1 MSMPAELIRPHVT
14 LDQLLK
20 GIGNAPAIRIH
31 GLSSDSRKLRKGDVF
46 VALAGVS
53 AHGLNFIDQA
63 LAAGVAAILY
73 DPQTTPADPQQCNV
87 PLIPVGDLTR
97 RLGDIAN
104 RWYGHPSAQMA
115 VTGVTGTNGKTTVAF
130 LIAQCRQLLQ
140 YKSGYIGT
148 LGAGMDELRD
158 DGAMTTPAC
167 IDLHELLAGFR
178 DAGASH
184 VALEVSSHGIRQER
198 IAGVHFESAVF
209 TNLSRD
215 HMDYHGDMQSYGE
228 TKARLFL
235 EHDLQHRIINIDC
248 PFGRELAGRCP
259 NDVVAVSTGGQVQ
272 DGARRFLHVHRV
284 SPLDQGSLMEFASSW
299 GDGNLQLP
307 LYGLFN
313 VANAAAVLAL
323 LLAQGVARDDAC
335 GALQNV
341 AAPAGRMQRLL
352 HAALPAVFIDYAH
365 TPAGLEAALQAL
377 RPHCAGKLWCVFGCG
392 GERDQGKRPMMGA
405 IAARLADRCV
415 VTNDNPRRE
424 PPDAIIA
431 QILAGM
437 TGNGEAPAIVIE
449 DRAAAIAYA
458 ISRADDDDLILVA
471 GKGHEQ
477 YQLTGSER
485 RPFSDYAIAFA
496 NLSARQVHGA
506 GRT

>member
-1 MSMPAELIRPHVT
+1 MPAELIRPHVT

-31 GLSSDSRKLRKGDVF
+31 GLSSDSRKLRKADVF
-46 VALAGVS
+46 VALAGES
-53 AHGLNFIDQA
+53 SHGLDFIGQA
-63 LAAGVAAILY
+63 IAAGVAAILY
-73 DPQTTPADPQQCNV
+73 DPLTTKADPQQCNV
-87 PLIPVGDLTR
+87 PLIPVNDLAIR
-97 RLGDIAN
+97 VGDIAN

-167 IDLHELLAGFR
+167 IDLHEMLAGFH
-178 DAGASH
+178 DAGATH

-198 IAGVHFESAVF
+198 IAGVHFESAIF

-215 HMDYHGDMQSYGE
+215 HIDYHGDMQSYGD

-235 EHDLQHRIINIDC
+235 EHDLKHRIVNIDC
-248 PFGRELAGRCP
+248 PFGRELAARCAD
-259 NDVVAVSTGGQVQ
+259 NVVTVSTRDQTQGG
-272 DGARRFLHVHRV
+272 GRAFLHVHKI
-284 SPLDQGSLMEFASSW
+284 SPLDEGSLMEFAGSW
-299 GDGNLQLP
+299 GDGSLQLP
-307 LYGLFN
+307 LYGSFN
-313 VANAAAVLAL
+313 VSNAAAVLAL
-323 LLAQGVARDDAC
+323 LLAQGVGRDDAC
-335 GALQNV
+335 RALQNV
-341 AAPAGRMQRLL
+341 TAPAGRMQRLL
-352 HAALPAVFIDYAH
+352 HAALPAVFVDYAH
-365 TPAGLEAALQAL
+365 TPAGLEAALLAL
-377 RPHCAGKLWCVFGCG
+377 RPHCTGRLWCVFGCG
-392 GERDQGKRPMMGA
+392 GERDQGKRPMMGE
-405 IAARLADRCV
+405 IASRLADRNV

-424 PPDAIIA
+424 APEAIIA

-437 TGNGEAPAIVIE
+437 PGGTAASTVVIE

-458 ISRADDDDLILVA
+458 ISRAEDDDLILIA

-477 YQLTGSER
+477 YQLTGNIR